1 MPVLVDA
8 SVWIDY
14 FAGRFTPQTR
24 WLDEALGREPLA
36 VADLSVGEILRGFS
50 GEADQRKVREA
61 LQRFTVY
68 SVGGLDM
75 VLKGAEHN
83 RLLRAQGE
91 PVPGLV
97 ASLIAAFCIR
107 WDLPLLHSDP
117 AYEPYERRL
126 GAFRSV
132 TPGPRQAPGE

>member
-36 VADLSVGEILRGFS
+36 VADLGVGEILRGFAN
-50 GEADQRKVREA
+50 EADQKKAREA

-68 SVGGLDM
+68 SVAGMDM
-75 VLKGAEHN
+75 VLKSAEHH
-83 RLLRAQGE
+83 RHLRARGE
-91 PVPGLV
+91 TVPGMT

-107 WDLPLLHSDP
+107 WSLPLLHSNP
-117 AYEPYERRL
+117 SYEPYERHL
-126 GAFRSV
+126 GLKGTAH
-132 TPGPRQAPGE
+132 P